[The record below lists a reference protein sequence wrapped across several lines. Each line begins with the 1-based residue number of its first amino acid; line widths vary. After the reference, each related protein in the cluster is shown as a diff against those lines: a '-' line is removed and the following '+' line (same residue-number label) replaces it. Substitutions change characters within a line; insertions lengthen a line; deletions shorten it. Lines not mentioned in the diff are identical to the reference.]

1 MEKKVLIT
9 VNSHIEGHD
18 GEGDSIS
25 FVTEGKLVVENGE
38 YVVSYD
44 ETEVTGLAGTK
55 TILRIGKDNV
65 TLIRQGYVDSML
77 LFEVGK
83 THLSGYETQYGNIML
98 GVTAKKLD
106 INFDQS
112 GGNIQVD
119 YILEYSRSFGGRNKL
134 NVVVSEIKSSNEQEM
149 EQ

>member
-83 THLSGYETQYGNIML
+83 LIFQAMRPIRKYNAWCYCQNWISTLTSRAAISRWITSLNI
-98 GVTAKKLD
+98 TA
-106 INFDQS
+106 
-112 GGNIQVD
+112 VW
-119 YILEYSRSFGGRNKL
+119 RRNKL

>member
-1 MEKKVLIT
+1 
-9 VNSHIEGHD
+9 
-18 GEGDSIS
+18 
-25 FVTEGKLVVENGE
+25 
-38 YVVSYD
+38 
-44 ETEVTGLAGTK
+44 
-55 TILRIGKDNV
+55 
-65 TLIRQGYVDSML
+65 
-77 LFEVGK
+77 
-83 THLSGYETQYGNIML
+83 ML

-119 YILEYSRSFGGRNKL
+119 YILEYNRSFGGRNKL

>member
-55 TILRIGKDNV
+55 P
-65 TLIRQGYVDSML
+65 Y
-77 LFEVGK
+77 
-83 THLSGYETQYGNIML
+83 
-98 GVTAKKLD
+98 
-106 INFDQS
+106 
-112 GGNIQVD
+112 
-119 YILEYSRSFGGRNKL
+119 
-134 NVVVSEIKSSNEQEM
+134 
-149 EQ
+149 